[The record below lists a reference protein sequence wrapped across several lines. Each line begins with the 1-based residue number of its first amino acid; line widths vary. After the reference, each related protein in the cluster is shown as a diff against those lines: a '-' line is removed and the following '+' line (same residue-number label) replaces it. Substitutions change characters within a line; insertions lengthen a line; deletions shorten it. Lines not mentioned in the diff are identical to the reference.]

1 MLQSIKFKLVDTNVV
16 NFKTCTVTQQGLTN
30 FLKFYLVI
38 KVLYNLFYKELI
50 SIRGL
55 TETTVNGISY
65 TKAVVNLT
73 RIYHGTYFY

>member
-1 MLQSIKFKLVDTNVV
+1 MFSPKIPLVVKVINPCTPHNYFKCTNVQSIKFKLVDTNVV

-55 TETTVNGISY
+55 T
-65 TKAVVNLT
+65 
-73 RIYHGTYFY
+73 